1 MVEDSYCYPETSDD
15 PDQKGVLRNK
25 FNIRTNSELRAEE
38 YRATAFRIA
47 EITEGDGP
55 KGNFDK
61 DHLKVIHAYIF
72 QDVYEWAGYMRNEGP
87 IIDGKR
93 VDPIGNF
100 AKGGASFLH
109 GSRIDMGLHEAL
121 KPIQNPDILQN
132 SSIEKFATIAGQVLG
147 ELNYVHPFR
156 EGNGRTQETFI
167 AELGRS
173 YGHDVDFTFITKSR
187 MIEASNAVM
196 HDPSSHTMRDLI
208 LDATDPN
215 RREALREA
223 FTILK
228 KQGKDPFE
236 YTIRSARPNEEISGR
251 ILGETALTA
260 TVETDHDIIVADI
273 ADLPKSIH
281 NDDRTIHFKATSNFL
296 HHADA
301 HEYLSSTRQEAV
313 QNPALRNAINLEVYI
328 ERKLRAQYRNDPAAV
343 EHGLNTARKKIADM
357 IARNVKIETPKVID
371 NSEQDRQVKAQE
383 EKPVQKSFPE
393 KGH

>member
-1 MVEDSYCYPETSDD
+1 MESGSYCYPNASND
-15 PDQKGVLRNK
+15 PDQKDVLRNK
-25 FNIRTNSELRAEE
+25 FNIKTNFELRAEE

-47 EITEGDGP
+47 EIAEGDGP

-61 DHLKVIHAYIF
+61 DHLKAIHAYIF
-72 QDVYEWAGYMRNEGP
+72 QDVYEWAGYMRNESP

-93 VDPIGNF
+93 VDPIGNI

-132 SSIEKFATIAGQVLG
+132 SSIEEFAKIAGQVLG

-156 EGNGRTQETFI
+156 EGNGRTQEVFI
-167 AELGRS
+167 AELGRT
-173 YGHDVDFTFITKSR
+173 YGHDVDFAFITKSR

-196 HDPSSHTMRDLI
+196 HDPSSHAMHDLI

-228 KQGKDPFE
+228 EQGKEPFE
-236 YTIRSARPNEEISGR
+236 YTIRSARPDEKISGR
-251 ILGETALTA
+251 ILGTTALTA
-260 TVETDHDIIVADI
+260 AVETDHDIVVADI

-301 HEYLSSTRQEAV
+301 REYLNSARSEAA

-343 EHGLNTARKKIADM
+343 KHGLNTARAKIADM
-357 IARNVKIETPKVID
+357 IAHGVEIETPEVT
-371 NSEQDRQVKAQE
+371 NSLNKNCENNNDKDRDR
-383 EKPVQKSFPE
+383 
-393 KGH
+393 